1 MRCLIPTNRG
11 QTRGRRVGFN
21 ISSASAQI
29 CPRLA
34 KLCFSFS
41 EFDCFPDPLNDTLHP
56 SFHVFLCMLPKLVR
70 ISFTKILHVFIFFGF
85 LSILSDN
92 QISIFHQKLF
102 YDVGGYSV
110 NPSYPLTSILFSL
123 CVCACVYICRIK
135 GKGKVIPLQA

>member
-29 CPRLA
+29 CPGLA
-34 KLCFSFS
+34 KLCFSLS

-70 ISFTKILHVFIFFGF
+70 ISFTKILHFFMLFGF
-85 LSILSDN
+85 LSVLSGN
-92 QISIFHQKLF
+92 RISIFHQKLL
-102 YDVGGYSV
+102 YVGGDSV
-110 NPSYPLTSILFSL
+110 NSSYPLTSILFSL
-123 CVCACVYICRIK
+123 CVCACIYIYIYIYIY
-135 GKGKVIPLQA
+135 VE